1 MLVAVCIIFVIILF
15 AFLIF
20 LQLNLHECDKIRKI
34 QKGAFL
40 WKTLQLTAK

>member
-20 LQLNLHECDKIRKI
+20 LQLNLHECNKKSEKFKRGRFYGKHYS
-34 QKGAFL
+34 
-40 WKTLQLTAK
+40 